1 MFSRR
6 SITVVK
12 PMENKRRS
20 TRGSSTN
27 HEWEKPSGCRP
38 WDEYSK
44 HSSRG
49 IVRPNYFVFS
59 LVFRHRFVKKLLFWF
74 TWTLLIVLIRESLR
88 WVDFSVYFHRAMLD
102 IPIWLLRC
110 WFFWVI
116 QFEMGLFRL
125 IVSRLVYFSQN
136 FEEKILIF
144 HSPPRPRY
152 RFRGTL
158 QNHDDDSNGNVK
170 KQYVFKMSK
179 TTILH
184 VHPAFL
190 YISLPS
196 LHNYDVK

>member
-12 PMENKRRS
+12 LMENKRRL

-27 HEWEKPSGCRP
+27 HDWEKPSGCRP

-44 HSSRG
+44 HSSPQLFR
-49 IVRPNYFVFS
+49 FFS
-59 LVFRHRFVKKLLFWF
+59 RFPPSIRQETPLLVYLDPLDCIDPRIFKVSWF
-74 TWTLLIVLIRESLR
+74 LAFIFIVLCSTFQYGCSDMR
-88 WVDFSVYFHRAMLD
+88 F
-102 IPIWLLRC
+102 